1 MAKKVEKNASK
12 VKVTLVKSTI
22 GEVKSVKETVAA
34 LGLKKIRS
42 EKTFEDTP
50 ALRGQIRKVAHL
62 VKVENV

>member
-1 MAKKVEKNASK
+1 MVN
-12 VKVTLVKSTI
+12 VTLVKSTI

>member
-1 MAKKVEKNASK
+1 M

-34 LGLKKIRS
+34 LGLRKIRS

>member
-1 MAKKVEKNASK
+1 M
-12 VKVTLVKSTI
+12 VKVTLEKSTI
-22 GEVKSVKETVAA
+22 GEVKSVKATVAA
-34 LGLKKIRS
+34 LGLTKIRS

>member
-1 MAKKVEKNASK
+1 M

-22 GEVKSVKETVAA
+22 GEVKSVKERVRA
-34 LGLKKIRS
+34 LGLKNIRS

>member
-1 MAKKVEKNASK
+1 M
-12 VKVTLVKSTI
+12 VKVTLIKSTI
-22 GEVKSVKETVAA
+22 GEVKSVKATVAA

-50 ALRGQIRKVAHL
+50 TLRGQLKKVAHL

>member
-1 MAKKVEKNASK
+1 M

-22 GEVKSVKETVAA
+22 GEVKSVKATIEA

-50 ALRGQIRKVAHL
+50 VLRGQLKKVAHL

>member
-1 MAKKVEKNASK
+1 M

-22 GEVKSVKETVAA
+22 GEVKSVKATIAS

-42 EKTFEDTP
+42 EKTFEDSP
-50 ALRGQIRKVAHL
+50 ELQGQLKKVAHL